1 MYWVDI
7 EIKNNENEIKVNSE
21 IGKRGKG
28 LRRYNIGPPQ
38 NNFQNKTLIEH
49 KRVPPHPL
57 NFVKVSSM

>member
-1 MYWVDI
+1 MKIKSKIGRI
-7 EIKNNENEIKVNSE
+7 EGGV
-21 IGKRGKG
+21 
-28 LRRYNIGPPQ
+28 RRYYDIGPPQ